1 MKRLVLIDGHAVLF
15 RAFHAYPELTTSKGE
30 LVNAVY
36 GFTNILFGT
45 IAALKPTHIA
55 VAFDRAKPTFRHAVY
70 TQYKATRPEMPSDL
84 AGQQERVEEVV
95 KALNIPVFAVEGYE
109 ADDVIGTLAA
119 QAVQKTQKTQKTQRI
134 RVSDNLNIRQSD
146 ILSIPSV
153 PKIDEV
159 VIVTG
164 DHDALQL
171 VEGQQVRVYM
181 PGRGKIPAR
190 MYDEAGVEE
199 KYGSLK
205 PEQIPD
211 YKGLVGDSSDNI
223 PGVKGVGPKMGVKL
237 LAEFG
242 SVEEIYKNLDKVKDK
257 LGNRVAQQLIDD
269 QEQARLSKKLA
280 TIDRCMPIELDVA
293 ACQVHEYDKDMVI
306 KLFEVLGFRSLIK
319 KLPNDS
325 FEQMVQETLL

>member
-1 MKRLVLIDGHAVLF
+1 MNRLVLIDGHAVLF
-15 RAFHAYPELTTSKGE
+15 RAFHAYPVLTTSKGE

-45 IAALKPTHIA
+45 IAELKPTHIA
-55 VAFDRAKPTFRHAVY
+55 VTFDRAKPTFRHAAY

-109 ADDVIGTLAA
+109 ADDVIGTLSR
-119 QAVQKTQKTQKTQRI
+119 QATSNKKQDT
-134 RVSDNLNIRQSD
+134 RVI
-146 ILSIPSV
+146 
-153 PKIDEV
+153 
-159 VIVTG
+159 IVTG

-171 VEGQQVRVYM
+171 VEGEQVRVYM

-223 PGVKGVGPKMGVKL
+223 PGVKGVGPKMAVKL
-237 LAEFG
+237 LAEFR
-242 SVEEIYKNLDKVKDK
+242 SVEEIYKNLDRVKEK
-257 LGNRVAQQLIDD
+257 FGIRVSRQLIDD
-269 QEQARLSKKLA
+269 QEQARLSKELA
-280 TIDRCMPIELDVA
+280 TIDREVPIRLDVA

-306 KLFEVLGFRSLIK
+306 KLFEALGFRSLIK

-325 FEQMVQETLL
+325 FEQMVQEAVF

>member
-1 MKRLVLIDGHAVLF
+1 MSRLVLIDGHAVLF
-15 RAFHAYPELTTSKGE
+15 RAFHAYPALTTSKGE

-36 GFTNILFGT
+36 GFSNILLNT
-45 IAALKPTHIA
+45 IAELKPTHIA
-55 VAFDRAKPTFRHAVY
+55 VAFDRAKPTFRHMAY

-109 ADDVIGTLAA
+109 ADDVIGTLSR
-119 QAVQKTQKTQKTQRI
+119 QATSNKKQDT
-134 RVSDNLNIRQSD
+134 RVI
-146 ILSIPSV
+146 
-153 PKIDEV
+153 
-159 VIVTG
+159 IVTG

-171 VEGQQVRVYM
+171 VEDPSTGSGRVRVYM

-223 PGVKGVGPKMGVKL
+223 PGVKGVGPKMAVKL

-257 LGNRVAQQLIDD
+257 FGHRVAQQLIETP
-269 QEQARLSKKLA
+269 EQARLSKELA
-280 TIDRCMPIELDVA
+280 TIDRQVPIRLDVA

-306 KLFEVLGFRSLIK
+306 KLFEELGFRSLMK

-325 FEQMVQETLL
+325 FEQMVQNTLC

>member
-1 MKRLVLIDGHAVLF
+1 MNRLILIDGHAVLF

-36 GFTNILFGT
+36 GFANILLNT
-45 IAALKPTHIA
+45 IAELKPTHIA
-55 VAFDRAKPTFRHAVY
+55 VAFDRAKPTFRHAAY
-70 TQYKATRPEMPSDL
+70 TQYKATRPETPADL

-95 KALNIPVFAVEGYE
+95 RMLNIPMFAVEGYE
-109 ADDVIGTLAA
+109 ADDVIGTLVE
-119 QAVQKTQKTQKTQRI
+119 QAKHEARSTKFETI
-134 RVSDNLNIRQSD
+134 
-146 ILSIPSV
+146 
-153 PKIDEV
+153 
-159 VIVTG
+159 IVTG

-171 VEGQQVRVYM
+171 VDDTRVKVYM
-181 PGRGKIPAR
+181 PGRGRIPAR
-190 MYDEAGVEE
+190 MYDAMGVAE

-223 PGVKGVGPKMGVKL
+223 PGVRGIGPKMAIKL
-237 LAEFG
+237 LREFK
-242 SVEEIYKNLDKVKDK
+242 SVEKIYKNLDQAKDK
-257 LGNRVAQQLIDD
+257 FGDRVVQQLIDD
-269 QEQARLSKKLA
+269 QEQARLSKELA
-280 TIDRCMPIELDVA
+280 TIDRKVPIELDLA

-306 KLFEVLGFRSLIK
+306 KLFEELEFRSLTK

>member
-1 MKRLVLIDGHAVLF
+1 MKRLILIDGHAVLF
-15 RAFHAYPELTTSKGE
+15 RAFHAYPALSTSKGE

-36 GFTNILFGT
+36 GFTNILLNT
-45 IAALKPTHIA
+45 MAELKPTHIA
-55 VAFDRAKPTFRHAVY
+55 VTFDRAKPTFRHAAY
-70 TQYKATRPEMPSDL
+70 TQYKATRPEMPSEL

-95 KALNIPVFAVEGYE
+95 KTLNIPIFAVEGYE
-109 ADDVIGTLAA
+109 ADDVIGTLAK
-119 QAVQKTQKTQKTQRI
+119 QA
-134 RVSDNLNIRQSD
+134 SEAG
-146 ILSIPSV
+146 
-153 PKIDEV
+153 EV

-171 VEGQQVRVYM
+171 VEDTRVKVYM

-190 MYDEAGVEE
+190 MYDEVEVEE

-211 YKGLVGDSSDNI
+211 FKGLVGDASDNI
-223 PGVKGVGPKMGVKL
+223 PGVRGIGPKMAVKL

-242 SVEEIYKNLDKVKDK
+242 SVEEVYKNLDKVKDK

-269 QEQARLSKKLA
+269 QEQARLSKELA
-280 TIDRCMPIELDVA
+280 TIDRQVPIRLNVA

-306 KLFEVLGFRSLIK
+306 KLFEELEFRSLIK

-325 FEQMVQETLL
+325 FEQMVQEALL

>member
-1 MKRLVLIDGHAVLF
+1 MNRLVLIDGHAVLF
-15 RAFHAYPELTTSKGE
+15 RAFHAYPALTTSKGE

-45 IAALKPTHIA
+45 IAELKPTHIA
-55 VAFDRAKPTFRHAVY
+55 VTFDRAKPTFRHAAY

-95 KALNIPVFAVEGYE
+95 KALNIPMFAVEGYE

-119 QAVQKTQKTQKTQRI
+119 QAVYTSQVKSHHTWE
-134 RVSDNLNIRQSD
+134 V
-146 ILSIPSV
+146 V
-153 PKIDEV
+153 DEV

-171 VEGQQVRVYM
+171 VDDTRVKVYM

-223 PGVKGVGPKMGVKL
+223 PGVKGVGPKMAVKL
-237 LAEFG
+237 LREFK
-242 SVEEIYKNLDKVKDK
+242 SVEEAYKNLDKVKDK
-257 LGNRVAQQLIDD
+257 LGERVAQQLIND
-269 QEQARLSKKLA
+269 QEQARLSKELA
-280 TIDRCMPIELDVA
+280 TIDRQVPIRLDVA
-293 ACQVHEYDKDMVI
+293 ACQVHEYDKNMVI

-325 FEQMVQETLL
+325 FEQMVQEALL

>member
-15 RAFHAYPELTTSKGE
+15 RAFHAYPALTTSKGE

-36 GFTNILFGT
+36 GFTNILLNT
-45 IAALKPTHIA
+45 IAELKPTHIA
-55 VAFDRAKPTFRHAVY
+55 VTFDRAKPTFRHAAY

-84 AGQQERVEEVV
+84 AGQQERVETVV
-95 KALNIPVFAVEGYE
+95 KALNVPIFAVDGYE
-109 ADDVIGTLAA
+109 ADDVIGTLSR
-119 QAVQKTQKTQKTQRI
+119 QATSNKKQDT
-134 RVSDNLNIRQSD
+134 RVI
-146 ILSIPSV
+146 
-153 PKIDEV
+153 
-159 VIVTG
+159 IVTG

-171 VEGQQVRVYM
+171 VEDKQVRVYM

-190 MYDEAGVEE
+190 MYDEVEVEE

-223 PGVKGVGPKMGVKL
+223 PGVRGIGPKMAIKL
-237 LAEFG
+237 LREFK
-242 SVEEIYKNLDKVKDK
+242 SVEKVYKNLDQAKDK
-257 LGNRVAQQLIDD
+257 FGNRVVQQLIDD
-269 QEQARLSKKLA
+269 QEQARLSKQLA
-280 TIDRCMPIELDVA
+280 TIDRKVPIRLNVA

-306 KLFEVLGFRSLIK
+306 KLFEELEFRSLIK

-325 FEQMVQETLL
+325 FEQMVQEALL

>member
-15 RAFHAYPELTTSKGE
+15 RAFHAYPTLTTSRGE

-36 GFTNILFGT
+36 GFANILLNT
-45 IAALKPTHIA
+45 IAELKPTHIA
-55 VAFDRAKPTFRHAVY
+55 VAFDRAKPTFRHAAY

-95 KALNIPVFAVEGYE
+95 KILNIPIFAVGGYE
-109 ADDVIGTLAA
+109 ADDVIGTLAE
-119 QAVQKTQKTQKTQRI
+119 QA
-134 RVSDNLNIRQSD
+134 
-146 ILSIPSV
+146 V

-171 VEGQQVRVYM
+171 VKNTRVRVYM
-181 PGRGKIPAR
+181 PGRGKIPIK
-190 MYDEAGVEE
+190 MYDEVGVEE

-223 PGVKGVGPKMGVKL
+223 PGVRGIGPKMAIKL
-237 LAEFG
+237 LREFK
-242 SVEEIYKNLDKVKDK
+242 SVEKVYKNLDQAKDK
-257 LGNRVAQQLIDD
+257 FGNRVVQQLIDD
-269 QEQARLSKKLA
+269 QEQARLSKQLA
-280 TIDRCMPIELDVA
+280 TIDRKVPIRLNVA

-306 KLFEVLGFRSLIK
+306 KLFEELEFRSLIK

-325 FEQMVQETLL
+325 FEQMVQEALL

>member
-1 MKRLVLIDGHAVLF
+1 MNRLILIDGHAVLF
-15 RAFHAYPELTTSKGE
+15 RAFHAYPALSTSKGE

-36 GFTNILFGT
+36 GFTNILLNT
-45 IAALKPTHIA
+45 MAELKPTHIA
-55 VAFDRAKPTFRHAVY
+55 VTFDRAKPTFRHAAY
-70 TQYKATRPEMPSDL
+70 TQYKATRPEMPSEL

-95 KALNIPVFAVEGYE
+95 KTLNIPIFAVEGYE
-109 ADDVIGTLAA
+109 ADDVIGTLAK
-119 QAVQKTQKTQKTQRI
+119 QA
-134 RVSDNLNIRQSD
+134 SEAG
-146 ILSIPSV
+146 
-153 PKIDEV
+153 EV

-171 VEGQQVRVYM
+171 VEDPSTGSGRVRVYM

-190 MYDEAGVEE
+190 MYDEVEVEE

-211 YKGLVGDSSDNI
+211 FKGLVGDASDNI
-223 PGVKGVGPKMGVKL
+223 PGVRGIGPKMAVKL

-242 SVEEIYKNLDKVKDK
+242 SVEEVYKNLDKVKDK

-269 QEQARLSKKLA
+269 QEQARLSKELA
-280 TIDRCMPIELDVA
+280 TIDRQVPIRLNVA

-306 KLFEVLGFRSLIK
+306 KLFEELEFRSLIK

-325 FEQMVQETLL
+325 FEQMVQEALL